1 MGYWMVVRR
10 ITLDVYSSLSYAV
23 YTKNIFLRNTN
34 MTRL

>member
-10 ITLDVYSSLSYAV
+10 ITLDVCSSLPYAV
-23 YTKNIFLRNTN
+23 YTKNMFLRNTN